1 MAAYLYFLAKKRG
14 EAKVMTDNEKKEKK
28 QNREDQQAYLLI
40 STIFA
45 GATGVSSLGFSQGL
59 NQFKRFQKAL
69 RALK

>member
-14 EAKVMTDNEKKEKK
+14 EAKKITDNEREME
-28 QNREDQQAYLLI
+28 QNREQQQAYLLI

-45 GATGVSSLGFSQGL
+45 GATGLNSFGFSEAL
-59 NQFKRFQKAL
+59 KEFKRFQKAL